1 MGVGMPPVILRLLAL
16 APFLAAAAPGDQ
28 GAAAAQRLKYRETVS
43 SNVRHFDVWRETV
56 PGGFRLLRIDGLES
70 AEYLVDSESR
80 TRSYSL
86 SRVAPV
92 KETAMAVREG
102 DALRIEGTR
111 EGKRF
116 EKTGHLDEAPWVA
129 HAFLFSAFARSAVP
143 EQKIWM
149 VQPLTRDI
157 VKLKL
162 TREGVGPVPGNPGET
177 NAVIV
182 RLSAPGFPAAWW
194 FCRYWFRSRDGLLL
208 RGEETRGMPGTARF
222 IIEWQGE
229 P

>member
-1 MGVGMPPVILRLLAL
+1 MLSAL
-16 APFLAAAAPGDQ
+16 APFLALAAPGDPAE
-28 GAAAAQRLKYRETVS
+28 GAAQRMRYRETVS
-43 SNVRHFDVWRETV
+43 ANVRYFDIWREPL

-80 TRSYSL
+80 TRSYTL
-86 SRVAPV
+86 SRLTPV

-102 DALRIEGTR
+102 DALRIEGVR

-116 EKTGHLDEAPWVA
+116 EKIGHLDEAPWVA
-129 HAFLFSAFARSAVP
+129 HAFLFGAFAMSAAA

-162 TREGVGPVPGNPGET
+162 TREAMGPVPGNPGET
-177 NAVIV
+177 NAVVV

-194 FCRYWFRSRDGLLL
+194 SCRYWFRSRDGLLL

-222 IIEWQGE
+222 IIDWQGE